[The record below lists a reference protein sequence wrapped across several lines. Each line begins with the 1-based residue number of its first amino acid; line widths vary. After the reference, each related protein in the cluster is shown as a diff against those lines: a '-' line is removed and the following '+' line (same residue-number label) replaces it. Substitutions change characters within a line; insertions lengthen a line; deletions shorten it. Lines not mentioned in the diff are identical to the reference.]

1 MSSLH
6 RTNAGKPNNF
16 YSAVKV
22 ISLRTI
28 QMMIFQ
34 TISNRTKYAICNSIF
49 NQSSLQNDAIHLSKS
64 TSIKHPQNTEIRPEN
79 QTGYVLQ
86 CPHSECLLHHCDP
99 LQRAVIPF
107 SAVGGS
113 VAWSQTV
120 TTAQTAQIRTDNK
133 YVALYLH
140 IIDC

>member
-34 TISNRTKYAICNSIF
+34 TILNHTKYAICNSIF
-49 NQSSLQNDAIHLSKS
+49 NQSSLQNDAIHWSVF
-64 TSIKHPQNTEIRPEN
+64 TSIKHPQNTQIRPEKH
-79 QTGYVLQ
+79 TGYVLQ
-86 CPHSECLLHHCDP
+86 CPHSDGLLHHCDP

-120 TTAQTAQIRTDNK
+120 TTAQTAQIGT
-133 YVALYLH
+133 
-140 IIDC
+140 